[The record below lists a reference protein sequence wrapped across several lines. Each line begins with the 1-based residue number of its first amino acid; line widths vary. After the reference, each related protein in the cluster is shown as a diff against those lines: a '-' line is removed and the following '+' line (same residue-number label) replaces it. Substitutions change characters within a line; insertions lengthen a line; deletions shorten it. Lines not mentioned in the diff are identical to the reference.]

1 MIALW
6 ILLGIIGAITWILL
20 IKYGIKYCNKNNAIG
35 VVMLFISLNIL
46 GLVIG
51 LAILWNIK
59 NNNNEILRWKLI
71 DYLDKQLEEKIKK

>member
-1 MIALW
+1 
-6 ILLGIIGAITWILL
+6 
-20 IKYGIKYCNKNNAIG
+20 
-35 VVMLFISLNIL
+35 MLFISLNIL

-51 LAILWNIK
+51 WAILWNIK